1 MNFSPEMTQMLFS
14 YGPIVFMVLAF
25 YFMLYKPQKKEQ
37 AKRQEMLSNLKIGD
51 KIVTLGGIY
60 GVITKLA
67 EDNIEIKIAENVEI
81 KIAKT
86 AVNKVNS
93 EN

>member
-1 MNFSPEMTQMLFS
+1 MDFSPEMTQMLFS

>member
-25 YFMLYKPQKKEQ
+25 YFMLYKPQKQEQ

-51 KIVTLGGIY
+51 NVVTLGGIY
-60 GVITKLA
+60 GVINKIA
-67 EDNIEIKIAENVEI
+67 DNTLEIKIADSVEI

-86 AVNKVNS
+86 AVNKVNV
-93 EN
+93 EE

>member
-25 YFMLYKPQKKEQ
+25 YFMLYKPQKQEQ

-51 KIVTLGGIY
+51 NVVTLGGIY
-60 GVITKLA
+60 GVITKIA
-67 EDNIEIKIAENVEI
+67 DNTLEIKIADSVEI
-81 KIAKT
+81 KISKT
-86 AVNKVNS
+86 AVNKVNI
-93 EN
+93 EE

>member
-25 YFMLYKPQKKEQ
+25 YFMLYKPQKQEQ

-51 KIVTLGGIY
+51 NVVTLGGIY
-60 GVITKLA
+60 CVITKIA
-67 EDNIEIKIAENVEI
+67 DNTLEIKIADSVEI

-86 AVNKVNS
+86 AVNKVNIG
-93 EN
+93 E